1 MSWEVKIIDDVPVKI
16 HDIVVHK
23 FRINDG
29 EDPDLFAAEPIW
41 KWQQS
46 EMGQWVMENA
56 MEKPM
61 WSRQMDYNTYGYQY
75 AIQAKLKEADY
86 LIWALKW
93 GT

>member
-16 HDIVVHK
+16 HNVVVYK
-23 FRINDG
+23 FRISDS
-29 EDPDLFAAEPIW
+29 EEPDLYAAEPIW
-41 KWQQS
+41 NWQES

-56 MEKPM
+56 VDKPI
-61 WSRQMDYNTYGYQY
+61 WERRVDHNTYGYQY
-75 AIQAKLKEADY
+75 AILAKLREADY

>member
-16 HDIVVHK
+16 HNVVVHK
-23 FRINDG
+23 FRVTDG

-41 KWQQS
+41 KWQQT

-56 MEKPM
+56 MEKPI
-61 WSRQMDYNTYGYQY
+61 WSRHLDYNTYGYQY

-86 LIWALKW
+86 LVWALRW